1 MNHTWNRRGVIAA
14 GTAMAASPALAKSK
28 PKPTVWTFDRLS
40 NIGGAPTH
48 VDGEPT
54 LIDSP
59 YGKAIQFDGVDD
71 RLLID
76 QHPLAGAGQ
85 FSFEA
90 LFRPDGGAFAQRWF
104 HLNEDGPAGAEQ
116 PPATRFLFEIRTKD
130 DNWWLDAFVTGPGYK
145 YTLIF
150 PEKVFPVG
158 HWYAVAQTYD
168 GKMYRSYVNGQLQ
181 GEAEIAF
188 TPQGPGK
195 ASVGSRMNK
204 VDFFKGAIR
213 EARFSRYARQ
223 PSEMLKA

>member
-1 MNHTWNRRGVIAA
+1 MFSLSMASGCGLKQRSPCPPDRRRSGRR
-14 GTAMAASPALAKSK
+14 SL
-28 PKPTVWTFDRLS
+28 D
-40 NIGGAPTH
+40 
-48 VDGEPT
+48 DEPH
-54 LIDSP
+54 LEP
-59 YGKAIQFDGVDD
+59 P
-71 RLLID
+71 R
-76 QHPLAGAGQ
+76 
-85 FSFEA
+85 
-90 LFRPDGGAFAQRWF
+90 RQRWF